1 MSVLNTHAGELAG
14 RFGAVE
20 DPAPAAPTTSTT
32 AEPESNS
39 LLTLG
44 FNLYLLFI
52 VSWFLQSGRRYSI
65 LGSIRFDLLLV
76 LAISVLC
83 VLSPKRKMFSTT
95 SLSTRT
101 YVFILIV
108 YAVVTIPFVE
118 WPGSVLK
125 AGIQDFIKAAMFC
138 IFTATLVRTERDL
151 GKFLFVFVGCQ
162 AFRVLEPLYLHITQG
177 YWGSFATMGNWEAFD
192 RLAGAPADIVNPNG
206 LAFVIVTTLAFAH
219 FLSPVAKVFQ
229 LAYLG
234 FLPLALYALALTGS
248 RTGFV
253 ALVIVVG
260 VIWWKSQ
267 RKVMMAAIIIAT
279 VVVAVPLMSDTLT
292 DRYLSLFESNTKN
305 SATTQLRKDDVMAGL
320 AVAMRRPFFGYG
332 LGTSGE
338 ANANFGTNER
348 PVHLLYLEVVQE
360 LGFIGL
366 PIFLAFMTTLT
377 MELSRTRAKCRQ
389 VGATGLVPRAGEALH
404 TFLCMNLVF
413 SLASYGLNSY
423 EWYLMAGLATVL
435 AQLAHELPQNGATT
449 MAPSLTAVQPVT
461 AHLPPRRPALVQ
473 PRPVFRH
480 IGTRK

>member
-14 RFGAVE
+14 RFPPVE
-20 DPAPAAPTTSTT
+20 APAPAASSASAA
-32 AEPESNS
+32 AEPESNF

-52 VSWFLQSGRRYSI
+52 VSWFLQSARRYSI
-65 LGSIRFDLLLV
+65 LGTIRFDLLLV

-83 VLSPKRKMFSTT
+83 VLAPKRKTFSKT
-95 SLSTRT
+95 SLTTR
-101 YVFILIV
+101 YVFILIA
-108 YAVVTIPFVE
+108 YAIVTIPFVE

-138 IFTATLVRTERDL
+138 VFTATLVRTERDL
-151 GKFLFVFVGCQ
+151 GRFLLVFVGCQ
-162 AFRVLEPLYLHITQG
+162 AFRVIEPLYLHITQG

-206 LAFVIVTTLAFAH
+206 LAFVVVTTLAFAH
-219 FLSPVAKVFQ
+219 FLSPVAKIFR

-234 FLPLALYALALTGS
+234 FVPLALYALALTGS

-253 ALVIVVG
+253 ALVIVIG

-267 RKVMMAAIIIAT
+267 RKLLMAGII
-279 VVVAVPLMSDTLT
+279 VVSVLVAAPLMSDTLT
-292 DRYLSLFESNTKN
+292 DRYLSLFESDTKN
-305 SATTQLRKDDVMAGL
+305 SATTKLRKDDVMSGL

-366 PIFLAFMTTLT
+366 PIFLAFMATLT
-377 MELSRTRAKCRQ
+377 MELGRMRATCRQ
-389 VGATGLVPRAGEALH
+389 LGASGLVPRAGEALH

-423 EWYLMAGLATVL
+423 EWYLMAGLCTVL
-435 AQLAHELPQNGATT
+435 SHLAHELPQNGANN
-449 MAPSLTAVQPVT
+449 MAPSLAGMPPVT
-461 AHLPPRRPALVQ
+461 AHLPARRPALVQ